1 MKKFVTLLLCM
12 LPVSLFAQV
21 NDGIRQAMD
30 NYDYETV
37 VTLIEPD
44 CQDSLLLITK
54 AQALKAMNRYPEA
67 IGVLNSLI
75 LKDST
80 NTKVLIDLAECYKLT
95 GNSRRAANCY
105 QKAMNL
111 QPENKFF
118 RLQFIRSLLA
128 SEDYEEARTACHG
141 WLERD
146 SLSATGYKYLGQAY
160 EGLQDAASAFLSYN
174 IAYRRDSLDAQTVA
188 RIAGIFNNNQQFKD
202 AVDVTEVY
210 RLSDTTNIDVN
221 RQNAKAYC
229 MLKEYGTAVK
239 RYESLKELGD
249 RSFLTLYYLG
259 VSHYGDNWFY
269 GAYDNLKEAYQKN
282 PMDVNV
288 LYYLAKASARTSWKK
303 EGVEYMEEA
312 FRIAVPSDSMMVRLY
327 DGLVECYDY
336 AGDTKKEVEALE
348 KLYIYTKKNSI
359 LYKIACL
366 YDWKEDGT
374 DTILV
379 EKEGIFSAFI
389 PMEHT
394 TFYLL
399 THQPKVGEP
408 LRSCIRG
415 AEIIARVGD
424 DIKLEGSLDYLG
436 AVRHSGGFYDN
447 SLVARYD
454 SLTASSNTEMIDIF
468 SQILK
473 YQDTKQ
479 NDSVAKYGQMYNE
492 YHRPLM
498 LKIVRDSLALKVN
511 DMEYAAF
518 MYASAFVFDAT
529 YKDVKERLAQF
540 TPEVQNSYFGQI
552 LDKQLLVLKNIEVG
566 FAPAEF
572 TVTDKDGRKVSLSDY
587 KGKYVL
593 IYHWGLC
600 PGTFWVNPKI
610 TDLYQKYHE
619 KGLEVL
625 GFTRDDLLKSL
636 QGSSEEFKKDERVQG
651 LLSHPWTTVY
661 TEDEGNGFIVKD
673 LYFSGVPI
681 LMLISPDGITLA
693 RGYTKAYE
701 EVKNLLDRNLGNK

>member
-141 WLERD
+141 WLE
-146 SLSATGYKYLGQAY
+146 
-160 EGLQDAASAFLSYN
+160 
-174 IAYRRDSLDAQTVA
+174 RDSLDAQTVA

-366 YDWKEDGT
+366 YDWKEDEKNAIRYYRKYMATVPEDQRYALDENGNPVEDRIT
-374 DTILV
+374 LYQQAWKRVKKIKEEGFFRGDIPTKSFPV
-379 EKEGIFSAFI
+379 EK
-389 PMEHT
+389 
-394 TFYLL
+394 
-399 THQPKVGEP
+399 K
-408 LRSCIRG
+408 
-415 AEIIARVGD
+415 
-424 DIKLEGSLDYLG
+424 
-436 AVRHSGGFYDN
+436 
-447 SLVARYD
+447 
-454 SLTASSNTEMIDIF
+454 
-468 SQILK
+468 
-473 YQDTKQ
+473 DT
-479 NDSVAKYGQMYNE
+479 
-492 YHRPLM
+492 
-498 LKIVRDSLALKVN
+498 LALRHAK
-511 DMEYAAF
+511 
-518 MYASAFVFDAT
+518 
-529 YKDVKERLAQF
+529 
-540 TPEVQNSYFGQI
+540 
-552 LDKQLLVLKNIEVG
+552 
-566 FAPAEF
+566 
-572 TVTDKDGRKVSLSDY
+572 
-587 KGKYVL
+587 
-593 IYHWGLC
+593 
-600 PGTFWVNPKI
+600 
-610 TDLYQKYHE
+610 
-619 KGLEVL
+619 
-625 GFTRDDLLKSL
+625 
-636 QGSSEEFKKDERVQG
+636 
-651 LLSHPWTTVY
+651 
-661 TEDEGNGFIVKD
+661 
-673 LYFSGVPI
+673 
-681 LMLISPDGITLA
+681 
-693 RGYTKAYE
+693 
-701 EVKNLLDRNLGNK
+701 

>member
-269 GAYDNLKEAYQKN
+269 GAYDNLKEALK
-282 PMDVNV
+282 
-288 LYYLAKASARTSWKK
+288 KAPPSPANIHTLVYFARAASRTSWKD
-303 EGVEYMEEA
+303 EGVKAMEKAMEYLLPA
-312 FRIAVPSDSMMVRLY
+312 DSLKGVMYGTLA
-327 DGLVECYDY
+327 ECYELNRDSEGQIRALKKRY
-336 AGDTKKEVEALE
+336 ECMPNRVLLYRIGMCYYWRKDWDNAIQYLRRYMAEVPEKEREARDEKGNLKKDTKTYYQNAED
-348 KLYIYTKKNSI
+348 YIKKI
-359 LYKIACL
+359 
-366 YDWKEDGT
+366 E
-374 DTILV
+374 
-379 EKEGIFSAFI
+379 EERFFEG
-389 PMEHT
+389 
-394 TFYLL
+394 
-399 THQPKVGEP
+399 
-408 LRSCIRG
+408 
-415 AEIIARVGD
+415 
-424 DIKLEGSLDYLG
+424 
-436 AVRHSGGFYDN
+436 
-447 SLVARYD
+447 
-454 SLTASSNTEMIDIF
+454 
-468 SQILK
+468 
-473 YQDTKQ
+473 
-479 NDSVAKYGQMYNE
+479 
-492 YHRPLM
+492 
-498 LKIVRDSLALKVN
+498 
-511 DMEYAAF
+511 
-518 MYASAFVFDAT
+518 
-529 YKDVKERLAQF
+529 
-540 TPEVQNSYFGQI
+540 
-552 LDKQLLVLKNIEVG
+552 
-566 FAPAEF
+566 
-572 TVTDKDGRKVSLSDY
+572 
-587 KGKYVL
+587 
-593 IYHWGLC
+593 
-600 PGTFWVNPKI
+600 
-610 TDLYQKYHE
+610 
-619 KGLEVL
+619 
-625 GFTRDDLLKSL
+625 
-636 QGSSEEFKKDERVQG
+636 KK
-651 LLSHPWTTVY
+651 
-661 TEDEGNGFIVKD
+661 
-673 LYFSGVPI
+673 
-681 LMLISPDGITLA
+681 
-693 RGYTKAYE
+693 
-701 EVKNLLDRNLGNK
+701 